1 MSQFPDFQLRLESL
15 HRLILSLAGLPD
27 ARTAAA
33 ACCALIAA
41 DFGDAGV
48 ALVRHDPGRAG
59 DVVLADYP
67 SGLGLDGG
75 VRAETISAAS
85 ITQAGVAIELLA
97 WRSDG
102 DRRFGAVERQ
112 LLTALVID
120 MVGFADRIE
129 RAAEPI
135 ASSPLDEETGL
146 WRLSPFIDQIERR
159 LDRLDVEDR
168 AGSMLAFGWV
178 RSDGLGKAEANA
190 AVVRASVECLRD
202 MLRPTDLLGRVAPTR
217 IAAWCD
223 GIDHLIGAERADR
236 ITAKLQLLLAET
248 GRQVA
253 VGIAT
258 RWPQSGDDPS
268 NLLIRARAGLER
280 ARLAAATAG
289 KPAIRVWQGDAREGV

>member
-1 MSQFPDFQLRLESL
+1 MNNVPDFQLRLESL

-27 ARTAAA
+27 ARTAAS

-41 DFGDAGV
+41 DLGDAGV
-48 ALVRHDPGRAG
+48 ALVRHEPGRAG

-67 SGLGLDGG
+67 SGLGVDGAG
-75 VRAETISAAS
+75 RAETIRVAS
-85 ITQAGVAIELLA
+85 RMQSGVAIELQA
-97 WRSDG
+97 WRSAG
-102 DRRFGAVERQ
+102 DRRFAPADRQ

-129 RAAEPI
+129 RVIEPI
-135 ASSPLDEETGL
+135 AASPLDEETGL
-146 WRLSPFIDQIERR
+146 WRLRPFIDQIERR

-168 AGSMLAFGWV
+168 AGTMLAFGWV
-178 RSDGLGKAEANA
+178 RSDGLGKVEANA

-236 ITAKLQLLLAET
+236 IAAKLQMLLAET

-268 NLLIRARAGLER
+268 HVLIRARAGLER

-289 KPAIRVWQGDAREGV
+289 KPAIRVWQDDAREGV